1 MRPPIDPRA
10 YLTSRRNV
18 KAGLASRSR
27 IIRALEE
34 GEPKTLR
41 EISEA
46 AGLSYSAAAHH
57 VGLLRDEGVVRPEM
71 MDRVKRW
78 RLTGYGQQ
86 RLI

>member
-1 MRPPIDPRA
+1 MEPLVDPRA

-27 IIRALEE
+27 IIRALEKE
-34 GEPKTLR
+34 ELRTLK

-46 AGLSYSAAAHH
+46 TGLSYSSVAHH
-57 VGLLRDEGVVRPEM
+57 VGLLRDEGVVRLERL
-71 MDRVKRW
+71 DKVKRW